1 MGDPIEVHPTKNI
14 PKVEQLD
21 GPNPHPLAL
30 QHMPVILLDRIEYVT
45 SALEWPMTAELD

>member
-14 PKVEQLD
+14 PNVEQLD
-21 GPNPHPLAL
+21 GLNPQPLAL
-30 QHMPVILLDRIEYVT
+30 QQMAVVLLGRIEYVT